1 MQSASPGEPAED
13 LVFEVDSEDEEGE
26 AEVAGVGIGLE
37 KDGLQEEVAASQ
49 LSRGAAALVEGEP
62 EGVEGFADEVCPE
75 PAGREVPGDGSA
87 VTELA
92 GEGGSV
98 SGFLAP
104 RSKDI
109 LEAVQGRLELKWCAW
124 PGEWES
130 FVSAVRS
137 DGNKSE
143 VAVLDQYPEEFKSRA
158 LEKAG
163 RLAQWQENRLMSLL
177 SKMEGLTIA
186 EKVDPK
192 TGEVSADNPVRYQAT
207 KFLLERTLGKA
218 PESGSP
224 LTQTGQELQDVVER
238 REYLRRILTNRGEA
252 IEESGTI
259 ERRPVDSGQDSG
271 AEPGSDSL

>member
-1 MQSASPGEPAED
+1 M
-13 LVFEVDSEDEEGE
+13 
-26 AEVAGVGIGLE
+26 
-37 KDGLQEEVAASQ
+37 
-49 LSRGAAALVEGEP
+49 
-62 EGVEGFADEVCPE
+62 
-75 PAGREVPGDGSA
+75 
-87 VTELA
+87 
-92 GEGGSV
+92 

-104 RSKDI
+104 RSRDI

-130 FVSAVRS
+130 FVNSVRS
-137 DGNKSE
+137 EGTESE

-177 SKMEGLTIA
+177 SKMEDLTIA
-186 EKVDPK
+186 DKQDPK

-207 KFLLERTLGKA
+207 KFLLERTLGRT

-238 REYLRRILTNRGEA
+238 REYLRRILTSRGEA
-252 IEESGTI
+252 IEETGTI
-259 ERRPVDSGQDSG
+259 ERRPVDSGHDSG
-271 AEPGSDSL
+271 AEPGSDSV